1 LESFLA
7 AEPVVLQALSEE
19 EATCLAKEL
28 QAYAVAIARRDGRW
42 EVSIDAE
49 NGDAV
54 LEHVIEAAMECFADR
69 RVTGFAL
76 VADGHRYAL
85 GID

>member
-1 LESFLA
+1 MESFLA
-7 AEPVVLQALSEE
+7 AEHLVLQALSEE
-19 EATCLAKEL
+19 EATCLAEEL
-28 QAYAVAIARRDGRW
+28 RAYAVAIAKRGSRW
-42 EVSIDAE
+42 EVSVAVE

-69 RVTGFAL
+69 RVTGFVL